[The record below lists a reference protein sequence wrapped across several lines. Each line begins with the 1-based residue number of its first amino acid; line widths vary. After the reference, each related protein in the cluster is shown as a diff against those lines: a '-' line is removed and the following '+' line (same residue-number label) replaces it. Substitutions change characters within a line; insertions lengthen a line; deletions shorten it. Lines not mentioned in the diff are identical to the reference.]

1 MSGLTPEEA
10 KGRACPLARSFERH
24 QPTCL
29 GPACMLW
36 RWLPLSAEDPRFRR
50 AVRAEMKRLA
60 EAAGKAST
68 AGSHRE
74 AVRNVTADP
83 AAHGAPSAPERGY
96 CGLGGRP
103 EA

>member
-10 KGRACPLARSFERH
+10 TGRACPLARSFERH

-36 RWLPLSAEDPRFRR
+36 LPLSAEDPRFRR

-60 EAAGKAST
+60 AGKAST
-68 AGSHRE
+68 AGRHRE